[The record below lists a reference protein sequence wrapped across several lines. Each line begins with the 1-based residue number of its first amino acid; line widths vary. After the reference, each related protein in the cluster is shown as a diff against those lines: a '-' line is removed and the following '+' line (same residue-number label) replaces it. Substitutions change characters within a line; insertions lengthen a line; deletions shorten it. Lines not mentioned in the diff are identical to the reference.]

1 MKYKE
6 LLNITIMTT
15 KTETPTG
22 KETFDPYAYASRHM
36 AHKHE
41 SPAKKIVLKTL
52 FIAIL
57 SLLLLIPLQMVKDLI
72 HEREEISTQARREI
86 STEWGKSRRLSVAIA
101 IPYAT
106 GSGKSRDNGVL
117 YVSPHE
123 CDIEA
128 DLNHK
133 ILNIGRYD
141 LPVYEATVSLS
152 GRFDSGRKSDDIS
165 GDRCYGGHRI
175 KDMDPEYANA
185 ELVVIDRD
193 RGKVIRRKP
202 LGIEKKGGIALFRD
216 TFSIKGSES
225 LSFITTGEYTVAMTG
240 DTPDPNFRVGRLPDN
255 RSVGDKGFEASWSGN
270 REGNLID
277 LNERQYYED
286 ITGVE
291 IVSAVSQY
299 RMTMR
304 TVKYA
309 MLVVV
314 LTFVTFLLVE
324 IWRKKSVNPLQ
335 YILIGLALVLFY
347 TLLLSFSEYMSFHY
361 AYLIAAI
368 MTTALSTAYTA
379 SVFSDRR
386 TAAILMSMLVLLY
399 TYIYVLTQIES
410 YSLLAGSIGLFII
423 LAVVMFSSQKVI
435 KGGVQPTHR

>member
-1 MKYKE
+1 
-6 LLNITIMTT
+6 MTT
-15 KTETPTG
+15 NQTDPTKRNETDGSKKDTVS
-22 KETFDPYAYASRHM
+22 KETFDPYAYASQYM
-36 AHKHE
+36 ARRQE

-57 SLLLLIPLQMVKDLI
+57 SLLLLIPLQLVKNLI
-72 HEREEISTQARREI
+72 EEREEISTQARREI
-86 STEWGKSRRLSVAIA
+86 STEWGKSKRLSVAIA
-101 IPYAT
+101 VPYKVNAGKT
-106 GSGKSRDNGVL
+106 HDSGVI
-117 YVSPHE
+117 YISPDKCE
-123 CDIEA
+123 IKA
-128 DLNHK
+128 GLSHK

-141 LPVYEATVSLS
+141 LPVYEAEVSFS
-152 GRFDSGRKSDDIS
+152 GHFDSGKEFVNVSDTEYYD
-165 GDRCYGGHRI
+165 GHRI
-175 KDMDPEYANA
+175 KDIKPDYGKA
-185 ELVVIDRD
+185 EIVVIDRD
-193 RGKVIRRKP
+193 RGKVIRRKA
-202 LGIEKKGGIALFRD
+202 LGVEKKGDIAAFSD
-216 TFSIKGSES
+216 TFPIKGSES
-225 LSFITTGEYTVAMTG
+225 LSFITAGNYTVEMTG
-240 DTPDPNFRVGRLPDN
+240 DTPDPNFRMGRIPDN
-255 RSVGDKGFEASWSGN
+255 RNVTDKGFEAIWSGS
-270 REGNLID
+270 RDGNIINLH
-277 LNERQYYED
+277 ERKYYED

-309 MLVVV
+309 MLIVV

-361 AYLIAAI
+361 AYLIAAV
-368 MTTALSTAYTA
+368 MTTVLSTTYTA
-379 SVFSDRR
+379 SVFSDKR

-410 YSLLAGSIGLFII
+410 YSLLAGSIGLFVI

-435 KGGVQPTHR
+435 NKR